1 MENRTTS
8 EQTTKTSDAIRVR
21 IGCNHTYRTRTGVE
35 KFILGHIVVLFVEMN
50 ALVTIHQYS
59 REQTLLLL

>member
-1 MENRTTS
+1 MSRH
-8 EQTTKTSDAIRVR
+8 KDSDTVRVR

-35 KFILGHIVVLFVEMN
+35 KFILGHIFVLFVEMN

-59 REQTLLLL
+59 SEHSLLLL